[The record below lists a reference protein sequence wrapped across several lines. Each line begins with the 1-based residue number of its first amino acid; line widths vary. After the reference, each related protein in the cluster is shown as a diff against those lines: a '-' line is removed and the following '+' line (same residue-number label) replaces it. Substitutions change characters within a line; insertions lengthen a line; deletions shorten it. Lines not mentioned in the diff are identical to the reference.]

1 MDIETKFEDVREEL
15 ETDLSQTS
23 VEVRMADETLAFW
36 KDGEHTGLEIPKS
49 DIKGLHEYFSQQMD
63 DGKVSERVQN
73 KVKQDTYYYLVLKY
87 L

>member
-1 MDIETKFEDVREEL
+1 MDIETKFEDIREEL
-15 ETDLSQTS
+15 KASLKQTS

-49 DIKGLHEYFSQQMD
+49 DIKRLHEYFSYQMD